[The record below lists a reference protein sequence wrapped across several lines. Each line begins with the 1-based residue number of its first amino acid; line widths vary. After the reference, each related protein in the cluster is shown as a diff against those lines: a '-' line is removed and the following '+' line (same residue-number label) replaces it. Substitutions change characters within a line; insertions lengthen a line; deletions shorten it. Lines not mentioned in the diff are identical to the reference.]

1 MATGIAPG
9 IFSIWNG
16 RKWYASQPTGEL
28 VPVRTTIG
36 TADRDAEVEHQM
48 FEYGEK
54 SMGLVIDQDTAIFSE
69 QQKGFRSRGY
79 TGAYLSGQE
88 SRVRRYHEV
97 IDDYIDGTRTA
108 NNNIPIVS
116 Q

>member
-9 IFSIWNG
+9 IFSNWNG
-16 RKWYASQPTGEL
+16 RKWYASQPTDEL
-28 VPVRTTIG
+28 APVRTTIG
-36 TADRDAEVEHQM
+36 TANRNAEVEHQL
-48 FEYGEK
+48 FEYGEQ
-54 SMGLVIDQDTAIFSE
+54 SMGLVINQDTAIFSE

-79 TGAYLSGQE
+79 TRVYLSGQE

-108 NNNIPIVS
+108 KNNTPLVS